1 MTNSIQNA
9 IVIGGNG
16 LVGQQLVKQ
25 LNQLPECKN
34 ITVVLRRPCSE
45 LNRLEKVQTLLL
57 EDFLLLNDED
67 VSGYS
72 HAFSCLGTTLKKA
85 GSKQGFY
92 AVDYTIN
99 AHFAELLQAKG
110 THYILVSA
118 LGAEAKSAVFYNRVK
133 GELEQYI
140 ESLDLDK
147 VSILRPSLL
156 LGERNEQRRLEDLGQ
171 KLYLK
176 ISRFIPDHFTYK
188 PVSATQVAHTMVEAA
203 QSQIHN
209 FQIYDNLQ
217 IQKTK

>member
-203 QSQIHN
+203 QSQIHKL
-209 FQIYDNLQ
+209 QIYDNLQ

>member
-118 LGAEAKSAVFYNRVK
+118 LGAQAKSAVFYNRVK

-176 ISRFIPDHFTYK
+176 ISRFIPDHFRYK

-203 QSQIHN
+203 QTQTEK
-209 FQIYDNLQ
+209 FEIYDNLR

>member
-92 AVDYTIN
+92 AVDFTIN
-99 AHFAELLQAKG
+99 EHFAELLHAKG
-110 THYILVSA
+110 KNFIFVSA
-118 LGAEAKSAVFYNRVK
+118 F
-133 GELEQYI
+133 
-140 ESLDLDK
+140 
-147 VSILRPSLL
+147 
-156 LGERNEQRRLEDLGQ
+156 
-171 KLYLK
+171 
-176 ISRFIPDHFTYK
+176 
-188 PVSATQVAHTMVEAA
+188 
-203 QSQIHN
+203 
-209 FQIYDNLQ
+209 
-217 IQKTK
+217 

>member
-16 LVGQQLVKQ
+16 LVGKQLVKQ

-176 ISRFIPDHFTYK
+176 ISRFIPDHFRYK
-188 PVSATQVAHTMVEAA
+188 PVSATQVAHTKVEAA
-203 QSQIHN
+203 ESQIHK

>member
-85 GSKQGFY
+85 GSKQVFY

-176 ISRFIPDHFTYK
+176 ISRF
-188 PVSATQVAHTMVEAA
+188 
-203 QSQIHN
+203 
-209 FQIYDNLQ
+209 
-217 IQKTK
+217 

>member
-188 PVSATQVAHTMVEAA
+188 PVSATQVTHTMVEAA
-203 QSQIHN
+203 QSQIHK

>member
-1 MTNSIQNA
+1 MINSIQNA
-9 IVIGGNG
+9 IVIGANG
-16 LVGQQLVKQ
+16 LVGQQLVKR
-25 LNQLPECKN
+25 LNQLSECKN
-34 ITVVLRRPCSE
+34 ITVVLRRPCPE
-45 LNRLEKVQTLLL
+45 LNRLEKVHTLLL

-72 HAFSCLGTTLKKA
+72 HAFSCLGTTLKKV
-85 GSKQGFY
+85 GSKEAFY

-110 THYILVSA
+110 THYLLISA
-118 LGAEAKSAVFYNRVK
+118 LGADANSKLFYNRVK

-140 ESLDLDK
+140 ESLDIEK

-156 LGERNEQRRLEDLGQ
+156 LGERHEQRRLEDLGQ

-176 ISRFIPDHFTYK
+176 ISRFIPDNFTYK
-188 PVSATQVAHTMVEAA
+188 PVSARQVAHTMVEAA
-203 QSQIHN
+203 QSQIHK

-217 IQKTK
+217 IQKIK

>member
-85 GSKQGFY
+85 GSKQAFY

-110 THYILVSA
+110 THYLLISA
-118 LGAEAKSAVFYNRVK
+118 LGADANSKLFYNRVK

-140 ESLDLDK
+140 ESLDIEK
-147 VSILRPSLL
+147 VLILRPSLL
-156 LGERNEQRRLEDLGQ
+156 LGERHEQRRLEDLAQ

-176 ISRFIPDHFTYK
+176 ISRFIPDNFTYK
-188 PVSATQVAHTMVEAA
+188 PVSARQVAHTMVEAA
-203 QSQIHN
+203 QSQIHK

>member
-1 MTNSIQNA
+1 MINSIQNA
-9 IVIGGNG
+9 IVIGANG
-16 LVGQQLVKQ
+16 LVGQQLVKR
-25 LNQLPECKN
+25 LNQLSECKN
-34 ITVVLRRPCSE
+34 ITVVLRRPCPE
-45 LNRLEKVQTLLL
+45 LNHLEKVHTLLL

-85 GSKQGFY
+85 GSKEAFY

-118 LGAEAKSAVFYNRVK
+118 LGAQAKSAVFYNRVK

-147 VSILRPSLL
+147 VSMLRPSLL

-176 ISRFIPDHFTYK
+176 ISRFISDHFRYK

-203 QSQIHN
+203 QSQIHK

>member
-9 IVIGGNG
+9 IVIGANG

-203 QSQIHN
+203 QTQTEK
-209 FQIYDNLQ
+209 FEIYDNLH
-217 IQKTK
+217 IQNSK

>member
-72 HAFSCLGTTLKKA
+72 HAFSCLGTTLKKV
-85 GSKQGFY
+85 GSKEAFY

-110 THYILVSA
+110 THYLLISA
-118 LGAEAKSAVFYNRVK
+118 LGADANSKLFYNRVK

-140 ESLDLDK
+140 ESLDICN
-147 VSILRPSLL
+147 VSAKYSLL
-156 LGERNEQRRLEDLGQ
+156 ATHSPFFLH
-171 KLYLK
+171 KLLITAK
-176 ISRFIPDHFTYK
+176 TSMS
-188 PVSATQVAHTMVEAA
+188 VLV
-203 QSQIHN
+203 N
-209 FQIYDNLQ
+209 FSSSNNMSHL
-217 IQKTK
+217 

>member
-9 IVIGGNG
+9 IVIGATG

-45 LNRLEKVQTLLL
+45 LNRLKKSRQLLL

-203 QSQIHN
+203 QSQIHK

>member
-9 IVIGGNG
+9 IVIGANG

-140 ESLDLDK
+140 ESLDIEK

-156 LGERNEQRRLEDLGQ
+156 LGERHEQRRLEDLAQ

-176 ISRFIPDHFTYK
+176 ISRFIPDNFTYK
-188 PVSATQVAHTMVEAA
+188 PVSASQVAHTMVEAA
-203 QSQIHN
+203 
-209 FQIYDNLQ
+209 
-217 IQKTK
+217 